1 MTYTRINSIG
11 KRELTEE
18 VSWDG
23 GISELQDIFYD
34 VIREIG
40 FKPSGK
46 GDKFSDYDQLY
57 LTKDKVSVS
66 VETFLLNNELK
77 IDIKYYHNKL
87 DRMADFSTFLF
98 TLENISGQERYK
110 FYRIIKNNM
119 TNPETHGELNNI
131 FEIFFNDIRESW
143 RESNTSFGGFL

>member
-11 KRELTEE
+11 KRELTED

-23 GISELQDIFYD
+23 GLHELQEIFYD

-46 GDKFSDYDQLY
+46 GDKFSDYDQFFLS
-57 LTKDKVSVS
+57 KDNISVS
-66 VETFLLNNELK
+66 VETFILNNELK
-77 IDIKYYHNKL
+77 IDIRYHHNKL

-98 TLENISGQERYK
+98 SLENMGDQQTYK
-110 FYRIIKNNM
+110 FYRLIKNNM
-119 TNPETHGELNNI
+119 TTPETNGEVSEI
-131 FEIFFNDIRESW
+131 FSIFFNDIRESW
-143 RESNTSFGGFL
+143 RESQASLGGFL